1 MGVWNRFGENKVLNN
16 WYTTD
21 TQTPVSLMV
30 KNKVTV
36 VTSIPHLVRFEV
48 HLPVDEVLRLIEV
61 LPEGGVFAGDNQHQL
76 HVMSGEKFFNKPG
89 LALMVTGKSSG
100 AIVYMGDSEVS
111 EFEGA
116 LTELVEKITK

>member
-21 TQTPVSLMV
+21 TQTTVSLMV

-61 LPEGGVFAGDNQHQL
+61 LPEGGVFA
-76 HVMSGEKFFNKPG
+76 E
-89 LALMVTGKSSG
+89 
-100 AIVYMGDSEVS
+100 
-111 EFEGA
+111 
-116 LTELVEKITK
+116 ITNTSCML